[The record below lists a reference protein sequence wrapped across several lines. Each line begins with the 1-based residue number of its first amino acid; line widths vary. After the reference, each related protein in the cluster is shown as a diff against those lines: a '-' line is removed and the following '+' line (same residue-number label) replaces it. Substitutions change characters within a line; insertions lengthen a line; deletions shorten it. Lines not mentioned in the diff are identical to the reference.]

1 MLCAGCEKDNTG
13 VHGGKGDT
21 KEETERESVK
31 NLGVGEKFVEGGE
44 SEMQGDI

>member
-1 MLCAGCEKDNTG
+1 MLGAGCEKDNTG

-21 KEETERESVK
+21 KKETKRESVK
-31 NLGVGEKFVEGGE
+31 DLGVGKKFEEGGE